1 MHGICVEKVSP
12 HSTYDA
18 SISLPLITITFAA
31 CARNK
36 HFDDNQALSQKLMYK
51 NQQKYKKKV
60 EKKTPKNEITTST
73 NRYCAS
79 EIVSTSAP
87 FHQSREEWK
96 KLS

>member
-1 MHGICVEKVSP
+1 MHGVCVEKVSP

-36 HFDDNQALSQKLMYK
+36 HFDDNQALSQNLMYK
-51 NQQKYKKKV
+51 NQQKYPKRR
-60 EKKTPKNEITTST
+60 EKTPKNEITTST

-79 EIVSTSAP
+79 EIVSTSAS
-87 FHQSREEWK
+87 FHQNRGE
-96 KLS
+96 